1 MKDDLIGRKEAKD
14 ALTNSLME
22 LLDNMWD
29 YNLFVIDEK
38 VKDIIND
45 LPIKGNEK
53 LVWNIG
59 RFNNA
64 ICPACCYD
72 SKIRIDLLDWKY
84 CPNCGTRLRKEHY
97 ENDSAE
103 D

>member
-1 MKDDLIGRKEAKD
+1 MNNCISRKEAKD
-14 ALTNSLME
+14 ALTDSLME
-22 LLDNMWD
+22 LLDNIWD

-38 VKDIIND
+38 IKDILND
-45 LPIKGNEK
+45 MPSKRNN
-53 LVWNIG
+53 LVWNVGI
-59 RFNNA
+59 FNNA

-72 SKIRIDLLDWKY
+72 SKIRINLLDWKY

>member
-1 MKDDLIGRKEAKD
+1 MDDLIGRKEAKD
-14 ALTNSLME
+14 VLANSLME

-38 VKDIIND
+38 IKDILND
-45 LPIKGNEK
+45 MPSKNGN

-59 RFNNA
+59 IFNNA
-64 ICPACCYD
+64 ICPACGYD

-84 CPNCGTRLRKEHY
+84 CPKCGSRLRKEHY

>member
-1 MKDDLIGRKEAKD
+1 MNDLISRNEAKD
-14 ALTNSLME
+14 ALSNSLME

-64 ICPACCYD
+64 ICPACGYD

-84 CPNCGTRLRKEHY
+84 CPKCSTRLEVSRNVDEK
-97 ENDSAE
+97 DWS